1 VAVKVRQLNP
11 GAGAQLIVQA
21 DNLIGP
27 LVETLADHVEERMR
41 LVLDE
46 LRRAIEVGGGEI
58 DDVGGRDDAHLDR
71 EQLIIEI
78 PEHRDG
84 KSADL
89 FNFERLKADVRIS
102 LGAV

>member
-1 VAVKVRQLNP
+1 
-11 GAGAQLIVQA
+11 
-21 DNLIGP
+21 
-27 LVETLADHVEERMR
+27 M
-41 LVLDE
+41 
-46 LRRAIEVGGGEI
+46 GGGEI